1 MTEMLRIYY
10 QLRLKMASR
19 ICRDLGVVTLLVL
32 AFLCLGIYGLCYIDA
47 KYRLVTFVVIAFLML
62 QARGDRMFLESQFG
76 KRYKWLLV
84 SDTLIVA
91 LPFVVLAIIYYDW
104 LFLPIIIA
112 LAILFPFLPRYN
124 SGLTIPG
131 FPLFLKGSYEFQ
143 MFFRLGVIPWIVLLV
158 VFVTGLI
165 YGNIRITEVATGLM
179 CFGLMFA
186 LLTPPDKNWML
197 NYRSAL
203 HFLKMKTEQIAL
215 ASGVLL
221 LPFLVLLLVGGISWI
236 SVVCVY
242 LAETILLIEAEMLR
256 FTMANNQLMMIFV
269 LVPLIFVAYFSIG
282 IPYVFILSVMLL
294 AWIMFKGYSYISNV
308 VIND

>member
-1 MTEMLRIYY
+1 ML
-10 QLRLKMASR
+10 
-19 ICRDLGVVTLLVL
+19 LLL
-32 AFLCLGIYGLCYIDA
+32 SFLCLVVYGLCCIDA
-47 KYRLVTFVVIAFLML
+47 KYRLLSFVVIAFVTL
-62 QARGDRMFLESQFG
+62 QARGDRMFLEGQFG

-91 LPFVVLAIIYYDW
+91 LPFVVLAIINSDW
-104 LFLPIIIA
+104 LFLPGIIGSAFA
-112 LAILFPFLPRYN
+112 LPFLPRYN
-124 SGLTIPG
+124 SGLTIPS

-143 MFFRLGVIPWIVLLV
+143 MFFRLAVIPWIVWLV
-158 VFVTGLI
+158 VSVIGLI
-165 YGNIRITEVATGLM
+165 YDNIRITEVATGLI
-179 CFGLMFA
+179 CLGLMSAFF
-186 LLTPPDKNWML
+186 TTPDKNWML

-221 LPFLVLLLVGGISWI
+221 LPFLVLLLVGGVSWV

-242 LAETILLIEAEMLR
+242 FAETILLIETEMLR
-256 FTMANNQLMMIFV
+256 FTMANNLLMMFLV
-269 LVPLIFVAYFSIG
+269 LLLLVFVAYLSIG
-282 IPYVFILSVMLL
+282 IPYVFILSIMIL

>member
-1 MTEMLRIYY
+1 MLKVYY
-10 QLRLKMASR
+10 SLRLKMAYR
-19 ICRDLGVVTLLVL
+19 ICRDLGVVTLLLLV
-32 AFLCLGIYGLCYIDA
+32 FLCLAVYGLCCIDA

-91 LPFVVLAIIYYDW
+91 LPFVVLAIINSDW
-104 LFLPIIIA
+104 LFLPVIIA
-112 LAILFPFLPRYN
+112 LAIVFPFLPRYN
-124 SGLTIPG
+124 SGLTIPS

-143 MFFRLGVIPWIVLLV
+143 MFFRLAVIPWIVLLV
-158 VFVTGLI
+158 MSVTGLI
-165 YGNIRITEVATGLM
+165 YGNIRIAEVATGLM

-186 LLTPPDKNWML
+186 LLTPPPDKNWML

-203 HFLKMKTEQIAL
+203 HFVKMKTEQIAV

-221 LPFLVLLLVGGISWI
+221 LPFLVLLLLGGVSWV

-242 LAETILLIEAEMLR
+242 LAETILLIEVEMLR
-256 FTMANNQLMMIFV
+256 FTMADNQLMMIFV

>member
-1 MTEMLRIYY
+1 MLKIYY
-10 QLRLKMASR
+10 SLRLKMASR

-32 AFLCLGIYGLCYIDA
+32 AFLCLVVYGLCYIDA
-47 KYRLVTFVVIAFLML
+47 KYRLVAFVVIAFLML

-91 LPFVVLAIIYYDW
+91 LPFVVLAIIYSDW

-112 LAILFPFLPRYN
+112 LAIVFPFLPRYN
-124 SGLTIPG
+124 SGITIPS

-143 MFFRLGVIPWIVLLV
+143 MFFRLAVIPWIVLLV
-158 VFVTGLI
+158 MSVTGLI
-165 YGNIRITEVATGLM
+165 YDNIRITEVATGMICL
-179 CFGLMFA
+179 GLMGAFS
-186 LLTPPDKNWML
+186 TPPDKNWML

-203 HFLKMKTEQIAL
+203 HFLKMKTEQIAV

-221 LPFLVLLLVGGISWI
+221 LPFLVLLLLGGVSWV

-242 LAETILLIEAEMLR
+242 LAETILLIEVEMLR
-256 FTMANNQLMMIFV
+256 FTMADNQLMMIFV

>member
-10 QLRLKMASR
+10 QLRLRMASR

-32 AFLCLGIYGLCYIDA
+32 AFLCLGVYGLCYIDA
-47 KYRLVTFVVIAFLML
+47 KYRLVAFVVIAFLML

-91 LPFVVLAIIYYDW
+91 LPFVVLAIIYSDW
-104 LFLPIIIA
+104 LFLPVIIA
-112 LAILFPFLPRYN
+112 LAIVFPFLPRYN
-124 SGLTIPG
+124 SGITIPS
-131 FPLFLKGSYEFQ
+131 FPLFLKGSYEFH
-143 MFFRLGVIPWIVLLV
+143 MFFRLAVILWIVLLV
-158 VFVTGLI
+158 VSVTGLI
-165 YGNIRITEVATGLM
+165 YGNIRIAEVATGLV
-179 CFGLMFA
+179 CFVLMFA